1 LARYRSEFFG
11 RLREVLGSRQ
21 DIRIVGDR
29 FVFQSE
35 VLFPS
40 GSATLEESG
49 KVQLA
54 KLANTLLEIALRIPP
69 EVNWIMRVDGHT
81 DPRPIS
87 TPQFPSNWELST
99 ARAISVVKF
108 LVERGVPSDRLVAA
122 GFGEYQ
128 PLDPSRSDDA
138 FARNR
143 RIEMKLDQ
151 R

>member
-1 LARYRSEFFG
+1 MVCLDEMGPESAKSFPGTRVVTPAPTADRPAGRARQEA
-11 RLREVLGSRQ
+11 
-21 DIRIVGDR
+21 DCHT
-29 FVFQSE
+29 
-35 VLFPS
+35 
-40 GSATLEESG
+40 ALEEFRFKWPG
-49 KVQLA
+49 
-54 KLANTLLEIALRIPP
+54 
-69 EVNWIMRVDGHT
+69 VNWIMRVDGHT

-108 LVERGVPSDRLVAA
+108 LVERGVPADRLVAA

-128 PLDPSRSDDA
+128 PLDPTRNEDA